1 MENSYIWSINGCEFE
16 VDMED
21 AETAE
26 RYLSALKVLENSRN
40 TEVNSIAEKIHT
52 YCKTFREFYDTFL
65 GEGASEKIFAGIN
78 DNSRKYDEVF
88 ESLLDVISR
97 QRTESEGRMSGI
109 ARRYAPKRR
118 LK

>member
-1 MENSYIWSINGCEFE
+1 MENSYIWAINGCEFA

-21 AETAE
+21 ADTID
-26 RYLSALKVLENSRN
+26 RYISALKVLENAENRQVSN
-40 TEVNSIAEKIHT
+40 MSEKIRT
-52 YCKTFREFYDTFL
+52 YCKGFREFYDAFL
-65 GEGASEKIFAGIN
+65 GEGTSEKIFSGIS

-97 QRTESEGRMSGI
+97 QRAESAGRMSGI

-118 LK
+118 